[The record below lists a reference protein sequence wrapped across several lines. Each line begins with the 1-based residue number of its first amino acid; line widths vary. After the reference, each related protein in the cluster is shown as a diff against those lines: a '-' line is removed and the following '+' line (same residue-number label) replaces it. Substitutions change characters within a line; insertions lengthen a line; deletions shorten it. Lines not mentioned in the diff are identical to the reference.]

1 MSPLIQY
8 PLQNRRINKM
18 AIHDLRKKTRASTGQ
33 RIVMDPNKVRISNL
47 ENRINNQEQK
57 LDKIIELLQNGNNLP
72 NTNE

>member
-1 MSPLIQY
+1 
-8 PLQNRRINKM
+8 M

-33 RIVMDPNKVRISNL
+33 RIVMDLNKVRISNL

-72 NTNE
+72 NTNK